1 MRRHALPLPTR
12 LVFSY
17 PINDSA
23 LFSVRNR
30 ITDALLDLNL
40 PSLRLAALLHYIE
53 QAADVNS
60 PHFSTT
66 ACNSLLT
73 IEWAA
78 IIADWASLIVYM
90 DDHVV
95 STSFVTAVH
104 ALYMTGRMLQQPD
117 DVLCVLKEAYV
128 HVAQAAMSE
137 WDKTDA

>member
-1 MRRHALPLPTR
+1 
-12 LVFSY
+12 
-17 PINDSA
+17 
-23 LFSVRNR
+23 
-30 ITDALLDLNL
+30 
-40 PSLRLAALLHYIE
+40 
-53 QAADVNS
+53 
-60 PHFSTT
+60 
-66 ACNSLLT
+66 
-73 IEWAA
+73 
-78 IIADWASLIVYM
+78 M